1 VNICIVNMSIRH
13 SDNTPRINIMKYLY
27 LILVIACFSLTRA
40 NAQGARQI
48 SGTIVDST
56 KLSLPGSNIKLR
68 NELGDSTISIADVD
82 GKFSFASV
90 KGTKITLTIS
100 SIGYQGLIKHYT
112 LADDGKA
119 VVLDP
124 IILKSATKQLGQ
136 VTIVGVNPVV
146 FKEDT
151 VQYSVS
157 AYKVRQDAPVEDV
170 LKKIP
175 GVDVATDGTVSS
187 QGKQI
192 TKVRVNGK
200 DFFGGDVQSATK
212 NLPADV
218 IESVQI
224 IDDYG
229 DQANLT
235 GVKTGEPNKILNF
248 TIRKDKNYG
257 YYGQATAGDGTDL
270 LPKNP
275 GVNNDNRYIG
285 LVRFFKF
292 NNNQQISVLGN
303 INNTN
308 VNTFTYGSPTG
319 GNTGGGGFG
328 GGGGGGGRGN
338 ALRGGGSGST
348 TNANGITNAR
358 SIGLNYADQWGKTL
372 AVYGTYSFTDNS
384 IFTNSTSLQ
393 KNTVS
398 VLNASGQQTSSTNT
412 SNQNSRE
419 TNNPTNHRF
428 SFNLEW
434 KPDTL
439 NSLKVTSTFNY
450 SGSNVTSFDDV
461 TSTRNGVTNLAYT
474 SNSLS
479 TTSSPSYGVNG
490 YYNHRFKHS
499 KRNLYVGF
507 NANIGIN
514 NQFDNPVYNYTA
526 GNPTAPLNQFI
537 YTDSKTNTYGVNLS
551 YQEPIGKVSFLEFNY
566 AFNHNYNTS
575 DKETD
580 VFVNGDPGFYYKD
593 DLLSNNY
600 KYTFTTNRFGIN
612 YRIIEKKYNLTLGV
626 GGQPATLDGTNLLNN
641 TTTSVSTFNVIPA
654 ASFNYNFSRSQ
665 SFRFNYNGQSN
676 QPSFNQLQPVIDFSN
691 ALYPVQGNPNLKP
704 EFTNNISTRYN
715 MFSYQSGNIFL
726 VGLNYNQTSNKIV
739 QNIVTYPTRFTQA
752 TLSANP
758 DLKNLQNTNLIKYLN
773 TDGYYTAGANFLYS
787 KPWSERR
794 YTLIFGGQVNYTNNI
809 GYSQN
814 VDSLNNISAMEKN
827 IAKTFTVAPQLRFRV
842 NVTDV
847 IDAELFSRYSLN
859 KSTNSLNTAFN
870 QNTNINSVDL
880 GINGK
885 NYFWKDWTFSYD
897 YTKTLNYGYT
907 IPVKNPN
914 IFNAYVERRF
924 LKDNRGTLR
933 FAAYDILNENT
944 GFSFVQNGSTTTE
957 SNVNKLGRY
966 FLVTFTFR
974 LSKFSGKAPSG
985 DSGRGM
991 GGGGRGDRPAGG
1003 GGMGGPPPGGGPF

>member
-1 VNICIVNMSIRH
+1 
-13 SDNTPRINIMKYLY
+13 MKYLY
-27 LILVIACFSLTRA
+27 LILAMICLGITRG
-40 NAQGARQI
+40 NAQTARQI
-48 SGTIVDST
+48 SGTVIDST
-56 KLSLPGSNIKLR
+56 RLSLPGSNIKLR
-68 NELGDSTISIADVD
+68 TDLGDSTISIADVN
-82 GKFSFASV
+82 GKFSFPSV

-100 SIGYQGLIKHYT
+100 SIGYEGLIKHYT
-112 LADDGKA
+112 LPADGKA

-124 IILKSATKQLGQ
+124 IVLKSATKQLGQ
-136 VTIVGVNPVV
+136 VTIVGVNPIV

-157 AYKVRQDAPVEDV
+157 AYKVRQDAPIEDV

-235 GVKTGEPNKILNF
+235 GIKTGEPNKILNF

-257 YYGQATAGDGTDL
+257 YYGQATAGDGSDL

-275 GVNNDNRYIG
+275 GVTNDNRYIG
-285 LVRFFKF
+285 LLRFFKF

-319 GNTGGGGFG
+319 GATGGGGF

-338 ALRGGGSGST
+338 ALRGSGSGST

-358 SIGLNYADQWGKTL
+358 SIGVNYADQWGKTL
-372 AVYGTYSFTDNS
+372 SVYGTYSFTDNT
-384 IFTNSTSLQ
+384 IFTNSSSLQ
-393 KNTVS
+393 TNTVS
-398 VLNASGQQTSSTNT
+398 VQNAAGQTVTSTNT
-412 SNQNSRE
+412 SNQLSRE

-439 NSLKVTSTFNY
+439 NYLKATPTFNY
-450 SGSNVTSFDDV
+450 SGSNVSSVDDV
-461 TSTRNGVTNLAYT
+461 TSARNSVTNLAYT
-474 SNSLS
+474 SNSVS
-479 TTSSPSYGVNG
+479 TTSSPSYGVTG
-490 YYNHRFKHS
+490 FYNHRFKHS
-499 KRNLYVGF
+499 KRNLNIGF

-514 NQFDNPVYNYTA
+514 NQYDNPIYKYTA
-526 GNPTAPLNQFI
+526 GTPTAPLNQVI
-537 YTDSKTNTYGVNLS
+537 YTDGRTNTYGLNLS

-580 VFVNGDPGFYYKD
+580 VLFESNPDFYYKY

-600 KYTFTTNRFGIN
+600 KYTFTTNRFGLN

-626 GGQPATLDGTNLLNN
+626 GAQPASLNGTNLLNN
-641 TTTSVSTFNVIPA
+641 VSTSVSTFNVIPA

-665 SFRFNYNGQSN
+665 SLRFNYNGQSN

-704 EFTNNISTRYN
+704 EFTNNLSARYN
-715 MFSYQSGNIFL
+715 MFSFQTGNIFL
-726 VGLNYNQTSNKIV
+726 IGLNYSQTSNKIV
-739 QNIVTYPTRFTQA
+739 QNIVTYPTRFTDA
-752 TLSANP
+752 TLAQNP

-773 TDGYYTAGANFLYS
+773 TDGYYTAGANFMYS
-787 KPWSERR
+787 KPWSERK
-794 YTLIFGGQVNYTNNI
+794 YTIIFGGQVNYTNNI
-809 GYSQN
+809 GFSQN
-814 VDSLNNISAMEKN
+814 VDSLNNITAANKN

-842 NVTDV
+842 NVTDI
-847 IDAELFSRYSLN
+847 IDAEAFARYSLN
-859 KSTNSLNTAFN
+859 KSTNTLSTAFN

-885 NYFWKDWTFSYD
+885 NYVWKDWTFSYD

-907 IPVKNPN
+907 IAVKNPN
-914 IFNAYVERRF
+914 ILNAYVERRF

-933 FAAYDILNENT
+933 FAAYDLFNENT
-944 GFSFVQNGSTTTE
+944 GFSVVNNGSTVTQ
-957 SNVNKLGRY
+957 SNVNRLGRY
-966 FLVTFTFR
+966 YLVTFTFR
-974 LSKFSGKAPSG
+974 LSKFSGKAPAS
-985 DSGRGM
+985 DPGRA
-991 GGGGRGDRPAGG
+991 GGRGERPSGGDRPG
-1003 GGMGGPPPGGGPF
+1003 GGMGGPPPGGGPL